1 MNPKR
6 RRLKSSTIAS
16 FALISC
22 LTLGVGYAQS
32 SFAQTA
38 DDQVVESIA
47 NDSDAVDS
55 ALSEA
60 FGLEEVAEEATEEIA
75 EEPEVAKVT
84 EETEEAV
91 EEVAEVTEE
100 TEEAVEEIAEV
111 TEETE
116 EAVEEVTEVTEE
128 TEEAVEEVAEVT
140 EETEEAVEEV
150 VEEAPVEEVVELS
163 PIEQSEVARRK
174 AQKADGM
181 AAYQRGKE
189 AASADDYEKAVT
201 EFQFARTQL
210 EKVSKLDDEVVTT
223 LNSMSDERAEIY
235 EDWAAELVDQA
246 QDDLS
251 VAKYN
256 SAIEKLTQAKQF
268 NPDKSEEYQSAIDEI
283 KEASRGA
290 KYVESIKAKNVD
302 PNKQSRDEKEK
313 TYFEQAKVHYTNGR
327 LEEAKKSLQNVLRL
341 NPYNRVASHYL
352 LRVEEDIIE
361 VGKKARKH
369 AVASFKSQV
378 EWAWVPPL
386 PHVNE
391 VIETAVTTPIEKE
404 QDDVFEK
411 MHDKLDTIIIKKLDL
426 NEATINEVVALLIEK
441 SVLYDEK
448 YQEGVNIFLDL
459 GTKKATKTQ
468 APADEFGDTED
479 EFADEFADDEFA
491 EDTSDEFADDFGDE
505 FAEDDFGDAATP
517 EAPVDAAA
525 GTITFSF
532 KNMPLGDVLGYV
544 CQTVG
549 LKWRVDKHAI
559 LIAKEL
565 PPIEDTVTRY
575 FNVRPGFVQAIL
587 ASASAAGGS
596 SDSGFGDEEDYSDY
610 GDDDTGGGSSVS
622 ASPDT
627 LKKGFQSLGVPFD
640 FKGTQVFYNSHI
652 SKLVVTH
659 TPAALNKIQEIINQ
673 MDTGRPLVNITAKFV
688 EVGARDITEMGM
700 EWLITNYTGEHSNFN
715 IVPTDGDPID
725 LTSGISELSDFT
737 TSNILGAAAGDVF
750 ESYITLGDV
759 EFKNTIRALDKNQ
772 NLDILSSP
780 EVTTLS
786 GEEASIKSITRRYF
800 PESWT
805 EPEPGNG
812 NSGGTVEIDGET
824 VAVTNSTPSIPEF
837 GDATELGVILTVTP
851 TVTAGSKE
859 IELSLSP
866 KVSSFVG
873 YDEEI
878 QIPFPGVG
886 DYSPKMPIIDERIL
900 ETRVI
905 CDDGETVV
913 LGGLMT
919 EKVTS
924 YSDRVPLLADIPLLG
939 KLFQSEG
946 ELADKKNLLV
956 FVTAQL
962 VDSTGR
968 PMRRIGEK
976 ERTGS
981 RGLPTFDF

>member
-6 RRLKSSTIAS
+6 RRLKSGTIAS

-22 LTLGVGYAQS
+22 LSLGVGYAQS
-32 SFAQTA
+32 TFAQTA
-38 DDQVVESIA
+38 DDQVVEAIA

-60 FGLEEVAEEATEEIA
+60 FGLEEVAEATEEIA
-75 EEPEVAKVT
+75 EEPEVAEVT
-84 EETEEAV
+84 EEVEEAV

-100 TEEAVEEIAEV
+100 TEEAVA
-111 TEETE
+111 
-116 EAVEEVTEVTEE
+116 
-128 TEEAVEEVAEVT
+128 EVAEVT
-140 EETEEAVEEV
+140 EETEEAVEEVADVTEETEAV

-163 PIEQSEVARRK
+163 PIEESEIARRK
-174 AQKADGM
+174 AQKASGM
-181 AAYQRGKE
+181 AAYERGKA
-189 AASADDYEKAVT
+189 AASEDDYEKAIT
-201 EFQFARTQL
+201 EFQLARIEL
-210 EKVSKLDDEVVTT
+210 EKVSKLDEEVNAT
-223 LNSMSDERAEIY
+223 LAKMSARRAVIY
-235 EDWAAELVDQA
+235 EDWADKLVDEA
-246 QDDLS
+246 TDDLS

-268 NPDKSEEYQSAIDEI
+268 NPEKSEDYQDTIDKI
-283 KEASRGA
+283 TKASRGA
-290 KYVESIKAKNVD
+290 NYIEGIKAKNVD
-302 PNKQSRDEKEK
+302 PGKQARDEKEK
-313 TYFEQAKVHYTNGR
+313 SYFEKAKLHYRNGR

-341 NPYNRVASHYL
+341 NPYNRKASYWL
-352 LRVEEDIIE
+352 LRVEEQIIE
-361 VGKKARKH
+361 VGKDARKH

-391 VIETAVTTPIEKE
+391 VIETAVTAPIVKE
-404 QDDVFEK
+404 QDDIFSK
-411 MHDKLDTIIIKKLDL
+411 MQDKLDTIIIKKLDL
-426 NEATINEVVALLIEK
+426 NEATINEVVNLLIEK

-448 YQEGVNIFLDL
+448 YKEGINIILDL
-459 GTKKATKTQ
+459 GAKTPEKTATGGAATDGF
-468 APADEFGDTED
+468 ADD
-479 EFADEFADDEFA
+479 EFADDEFADDEFADDEFA
-491 EDTSDEFADDFGDE
+491 EDSSDDFGGEFEDE
-505 FAEDDFGDAATP
+505 FAETAAP
-517 EAPVDAAA
+517 AAGPVDSAT

-532 KNMPLGDVLGYV
+532 KNMPLGEVIKYV
-544 CQTVG
+544 CQTVN
-549 LKWRVDKHAI
+549 LKYRVDKHAI
-559 LIAKEL
+559 LIAKTL
-565 PPIEDTVTRY
+565 PLTAPTQTRF
-575 FNVRPGFVQAIL
+575 FNVRPGFVQAL
-587 ASASAAGGS
+587 SSYGGGS
-596 SDSGFGDEEDYSDY
+596 DSSGGGDGFGGDDYSDY
-610 GDDDTGGGSSVS
+610 GDEGGGSSSVS
-622 ASPDT
+622 VTSDS
-627 LKKGFQSLGVPFD
+627 LKKGFATLGVPFD
-640 FKGTQVFYNSHI
+640 YKGTQVFYNNQI

-659 TPAALNKIQEIINQ
+659 TAESLNKIQVIINEN
-673 MDTGRPLVNITAKFV
+673 DTGRPLVNITAKFV

-700 EWLITNYTGEHSNFN
+700 EWLITNHENNSDHFEIEADPAN
-715 IVPTDGDPID
+715 PID
-725 LTSGISELSDFT
+725 ITSGISKLSDFT
-737 TSNILGAAAGDVF
+737 TDNILKEGAGDVF
-750 ESYITLGDV
+750 SSFITLGNT

-886 DYSPKMPIIDERIL
+886 NYSPKMPIIDERVL

-924 YSDRVPLLADIPLLG
+924 YSDRVPFLADIPLLG

-946 ELADKKNLLV
+946 EMADKKNLLV

-968 PMRRIGEK
+968 PMRRVGEQ
-976 ERTGS
+976 ERTGN